1 MIPQAL
7 VSIVVPTYNR
17 ADILIETLNSI
28 LKQSYKK
35 IEIIVVSDGSTDD
48 TSKRLKQFDN
58 DERVRFIQLAQNS
71 GLPAKVR
78 NEAISVARGEYIAF
92 CDDDD
97 LWHEQKLERQIHRMI
112 SKKADISSTAVD
124 FFDENGAA
132 VPDKGYRLRM
142 IMARMCSS
150 GLKPTLY
157 FTNFL
162 VNSSVVLSKEVVE
175 RIGLLNES
183 RDLRATEDYEY
194 WLRIIGQGCKYT
206 FLNEALIKY
215 RIHAS
220 QITTNDAKAAWYR
233 SILALKSLKEI
244 RNGFFLKLATLYA
257 KYRIKRL
264 GNN

>member
-1 MIPQAL
+1 MIPQVL

-28 LKQSYKK
+28 LNQSYKR

-48 TSKRLKQFDN
+48 TSRKLKQFDN

-78 NEAISVARGEYIAF
+78 NEAISMARGEYIAF

-97 LWHEQKLERQIHRMI
+97 LWYRQKLERQIHQMI
-112 SKKADISSTAVD
+112 SQKADISSTAVD
-124 FFDENGAA
+124 FFDENGEAA
-132 VPDKGYRLRM
+132 ADKGYKHRM

-150 GLKPTLY
+150 GLRSTVY

-162 VNSSVVLSKEVVE
+162 VNSSVVIRKEVVD
-175 RIGLLNES
+175 RIGMLNES

-194 WLRIIGQGCKYT
+194 WLRIIGQGYRYI
-206 FLNEALIKY
+206 FLNEVLVKY
-215 RIHAS
+215 RVHSS
-220 QITTNDAKAAWYR
+220 QITTNDAKAAWSR
-233 SILALKSLKEI
+233 SFSALKSLKEI
-244 RNGFFLKLATLYA
+244 QNGLILYLATLYA

-264 GNN
+264 SK